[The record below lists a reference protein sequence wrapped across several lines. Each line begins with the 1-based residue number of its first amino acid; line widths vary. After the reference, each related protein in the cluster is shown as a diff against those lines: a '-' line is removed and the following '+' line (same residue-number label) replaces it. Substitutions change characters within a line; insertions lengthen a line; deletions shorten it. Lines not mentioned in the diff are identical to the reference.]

1 VMSSFV
7 IICQQPE
14 DSAMFQ
20 NLPWDSMRFYRV
32 P

>member
-20 NLPWDSMRFYRV
+20 NLLWDSMRFHGV

>member
-1 VMSSFV
+1 MSSFV

-14 DSAMFQ
+14 DSTMFQ
-20 NLPWDSMRFYRV
+20 NLPWDFMRFRGI

>member
-20 NLPWDSMRFYRV
+20 NLPWDFIRFCEI